1 MIAALDV
8 VLVDPFTA
16 EQRTQA
22 VNHAECLH
30 SAKLSAVLLIVYS
43 HTVKEA
49 EC

>member
-16 EQRTQA
+16 EQRTKA
-22 VNHAECLH
+22 VKHFEGLH
-30 SAKLSAVLLIVYS
+30 CGQVSALLLIMSS
-43 HTVKEA
+43 HAVMEA

>member
-8 VLVDPFTA
+8 VFIDPFTA
-16 EQRTQA
+16 EQSTQA

-30 SAKLSAVLLIVYS
+30 CHQLSAMLLIKYS
-43 HTVKEA
+43 HAVLEA